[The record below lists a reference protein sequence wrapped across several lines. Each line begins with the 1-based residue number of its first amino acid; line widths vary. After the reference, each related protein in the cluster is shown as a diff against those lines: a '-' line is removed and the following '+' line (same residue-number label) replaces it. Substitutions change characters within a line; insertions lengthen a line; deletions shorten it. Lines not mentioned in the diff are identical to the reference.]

1 MEPFEPA
8 VAMTLIVAAAA
19 GSAVLVARD
28 MDRRGREGKLYG
40 LATLLLLPLGLVAWV
55 IGRSGKSDTAVIVVL
70 GLAAVLTFPLSLL
83 VWIAVRANSDVL
95 SPSHDPKD
103 A

>member
-8 VAMTLIVAAAA
+8 LAMALIVAASA
-19 GSAVLVARD
+19 GSAILVARD

-40 LATLLLLPLGLVAWV
+40 LATLLLLPLGLVAWL

-70 GLAAVLTFPLSLL
+70 GLAAALTFPLSLL
-83 VWIAVRANSDVL
+83 IWIAVRENSAVF
-95 SPSHDPKD
+95 SHSHDTKD